1 MNTIYYANE
10 LYHHGIKGQKWGVRR
25 YQNKDGTRTAAGKK
39 RRHEVEDLSVFTDE
53 ELQAKNNRLDKEL
66 QYYQKKRKLEREK
79 SGRNQ
84 VEEDIDSAKKTLQ
97 NVVAMSASVT
107 TLIVL
112 GNKLVPG
119 ALNSIGKV
127 GITAAK
133 AARAS
138 GNMRAL
144 KAFI

>member
-10 LYHHGIKGQKWGVRR
+10 LYHHGILGQKWGVRR

-39 RRHEVEDLSVFTDE
+39 RRHEVEDLSGFTDE

-97 NVVAMSASVT
+97 NVVAISGSAT
-107 TLIVL
+107 ALIVL

-119 ALNSIGKV
+119 ALNNIGKV

-144 KAFI
+144 KALI